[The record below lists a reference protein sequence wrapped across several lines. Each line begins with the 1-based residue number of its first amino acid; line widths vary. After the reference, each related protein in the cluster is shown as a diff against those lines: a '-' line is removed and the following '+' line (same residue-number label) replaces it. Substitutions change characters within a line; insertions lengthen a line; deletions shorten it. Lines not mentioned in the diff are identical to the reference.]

1 VALCTWRP
9 DSGFLRQLRDGRC
22 VLFAGAG
29 LSAAA
34 GLPGWK
40 GLLRK
45 IAESAIDVP
54 HERRDEL
61 GALLDSEQ
69 LLHAASLLR
78 EAMGADAFN
87 AALANALGGCEPS
100 PLHLQLR
107 RIPWRLIVTTNFD
120 DLIERTFPDWPSV
133 THRDAHEI
141 ARLLSDGQ
149 PFILKAHGDV
159 HRPETIVLG
168 RGDFAKMVWG
178 REDFQRTMSAILLT
192 SPVIFAGYSHADED
206 FDLLMLEHVEL
217 FGTEGARRYA
227 FMRVNTAAE
236 RAQIDILRRKAIQL
250 LAYREHDDVPA
261 ALESL
266 AGLLADRSD
275 DTLAAPSR
283 PPPLGLGV
291 GKPLRHTSAKDV
303 DGRPRVIVIPGLMGS
318 RLEAYAGPGK
328 RRGIWLDF
336 IGLVRGRFA
345 ELDLSGSA
353 AHAPRIHA
361 TDLLDNLYGR
371 LFETLAGSHAL
382 VPFAYD
388 WRLSFRESADALAR
402 VLEREAPSNM
412 PCHIVA
418 HGEGGLVARVFA
430 AEHPDLWRSLRCGV
444 GRIVCLGTPWH
455 GTFEALR
462 LLLGSNPMQ
471 TKLALLDLA
480 HGLREIQA
488 AFASFPSIYELLPS
502 PLRDAAW
509 LALYRRESY
518 QDAPVDPTL
527 LEQGRMFHDYL
538 ASLAVPGELVN
549 VLGNAP
555 ATIDAVE
562 DPTRLDRHSRW
573 TATSRGDGTVAY
585 ASSLTGGAEPY
596 YAACERGGLA
606 ADAEVIDAIVDL
618 LRTGATQRLPREPLV
633 TR

>member
-1 VALCTWRP
+1 
-9 DSGFLRQLRDGRC
+9 

-40 GLLRK
+40 DLLRK
-45 IAESAIDVP
+45 IAESVTDAP
-54 HERRDEL
+54 HERRDEI
-61 GALLDSEQ
+61 GALLDGDQ

-78 EAMGADAFN
+78 ETMGADAFN
-87 AALANALGGCEPS
+87 AGLASALGGGEPS
-100 PLHLQLR
+100 PLHLQLQ

-120 DLIERTFPDWPSV
+120 DLIERTFPEWPSV

-141 ARLLSDGQ
+141 ARLLSDGR
-149 PFILKAHGDV
+149 PFVLKAHGDI

-227 FMRVNTAAE
+227 FMRVRTAAE
-236 RAQIDILRRKAIQL
+236 RAQIEILRRKAIQL
-250 LAYREHDDVPA
+250 LAYREHEEVPA

-266 AGLLADRSD
+266 AGMLTDRSD

-291 GKPLRHTSAKDV
+291 GKPLRHTSVKDAG
-303 DGRPRVIVIPGLMGS
+303 GRPRVIVIPGLMGS
-318 RLEAYAGPGK
+318 RLEAYSGAGK
-328 RRGIWLDF
+328 NRGIWLNLF
-336 IGLVRGRFA
+336 GLIRGRFA
-345 ELDLSGSA
+345 ELDLSGTA
-353 AHAPRIHA
+353 ARTPRIRA
-361 TDLLDNLYGR
+361 TDLLDLSYGR
-371 LFETLAGSHAL
+371 LSERLADSYDVL
-382 VPFAYD
+382 PFAYD
-388 WRLSFRESADALAR
+388 WRLGFRDSADALAQ
-402 VLEREAPSNM
+402 VLEREATSSA
-412 PCHIVA
+412 PCNIVA

-430 AEHPDLWRSLRCGV
+430 AEHPDLWGSLRSGV

-455 GTFEALR
+455 GSFEALR
-462 LLLGSNPMQ
+462 LLLGSNPLQ
-471 TKLALLDLA
+471 ATLARLDLA

-488 AFASFPSIYELLPS
+488 VFASFPSIYELLPS
-502 PLRDAAW
+502 PLHDAAW
-509 LALYRRESY
+509 LPLYRRESY
-518 QDAPVDPTL
+518 PDAPVDPAL
-527 LEQGRMFHDYL
+527 LEQGRMFHDHL
-538 ASLAVPGELVN
+538 ASLAVPHELVN

-555 ATIDAVE
+555 ATIDAVD
-562 DPTRLDRHSRW
+562 DPTRLDRRSRW

-585 ASSLTGGAEPY
+585 ASSMTDGTQAY
-596 YAACERGGLA
+596 YAECEHGNLA
-606 ADAEVIDAIVDL
+606 ADAKVIDAIVDL
-618 LRTGATQRLPREPLV
+618 LRTGATHRLPRNPLV